1 MTDTASLPLT
11 IIVFAIAAALLLLAL
26 AVILIIRAER
36 GRAKALAGLARAEE
50 RAKAADAAQAELA
63 AARSDLSRL
72 GRDVAAMSADAENA
86 KARIAALLADIAAA
100 AEDHRTVRGE
110 RDDLSRTL
118 ERERAEAR
126 GLERQIADLKEAKEQ
141 MRQAFAENAGA
152 LMASHSETFKAQNRE
167 QIEHLLTPLK
177 DDIVKF
183 KKSLGDAHEKSLEQH
198 GSLKEQIAHL
208 SRQSAEMSKE
218 TVALT
223 RALKGNVQKQGAWGE
238 MIVDTILTR
247 LAKHIEKA
255 MKLKGQ
261 IKSAM
266 VYPSAILGV
275 AGIVISVLMIWV
287 IPVFERMFSEMS
299 NGKVGLPGPTQIV
312 IDISNLFQSYW
323 YIAIGAAVAGV
334 FVFKKYYA
342 TPKGRMAV
350 DRFLLKTPVFG
361 DLIRKASVAKFTR
374 TLGTLLSSGVPLL
387 DGLTIC
393 AKTSGNKV
401 IEEALFSARI
411 SISGGKTIADP
422 LAQSQVFP
430 KMVTHMIAVGESTGA
445 LDAMLGK
452 IADFYEDEVDQAV
465 ASLTALLEPVMMVFL
480 GVVIGFIVIAMYLPI
495 FQMASAIG

>member
-1 MTDTASLPLT
+1 MATFAYVGRSKSGAIKKGELTAKSKDEAVDQLRKQNVVVTSLEEKAGKGGFNISIGSGLTDKDLVVFTRQFGTMINAGLPLVQCLEILST
-11 IIVFAIAAALLLLAL
+11 QSENKVLRETVGEVKNQVEAGSTFSDALKRHPKVF
-26 AVILIIRAER
+26 
-36 GRAKALAGLARAEE
+36 
-50 RAKAADAAQAELA
+50 
-63 AARSDLSRL
+63 
-72 GRDVAAMSADAENA
+72 
-86 KARIAALLADIAAA
+86 
-100 AEDHRTVRGE
+100 
-110 RDDLSRTL
+110 DDLYVNMVHAG
-118 ERERAEAR
+118 EVG
-126 GLERQIADLKEAKEQ
+126 GLL
-141 MRQAFAENAGA
+141 
-152 LMASHSETFKAQNRE
+152 
-167 QIEHLLTPLK
+167 
-177 DDIVKF
+177 
-183 KKSLGDAHEKSLEQH
+183 
-198 GSLKEQIAHL
+198 
-208 SRQSAEMSKE
+208 
-218 TVALT
+218 
-223 RALKGNVQKQGAWGE
+223 
-238 MIVDTILTR
+238 DTILTR